1 MRYLMIVLLLS
12 SCSATWHLNR
22 AVKKDPNILLEQVV
36 KIDTFVVRDT
46 FSYTDTFVTKSIDT
60 ITIDTGSVQ
69 VRIIR
74 EHDIIR
80 TTITQKPDTAYITIE
95 KTLPPQLIYKEH
107 WFKWWYI
114 LIIFAIF
121 VIIIKWKN

>member
-1 MRYLMIVLLLS
+1 MRYLIIVLLLS

-74 EHDIIR
+74 ENDISSER
-80 TTITQKPDTAYITIE
+80 RSSKSQTRH
-95 KTLPPQLIYKEH
+95 TLR
-107 WFKWWYI
+107 
-114 LIIFAIF
+114 
-121 VIIIKWKN
+121 

>member
-1 MRYLMIVLLLS
+1 MRALILAVLLS

-22 AVKKDPNILLEQVV
+22 AVKKDPSILLEQVV
-36 KIDTFVVRDT
+36 KIDTFTVRDT
-46 FSYTDTFVTKSIDT
+46 FTYHDTFVTNSVDT

-74 EHDIIR
+74 EHDVIR

-95 KTLPPQLIYKEH
+95 KTLPPRVINKQH
-107 WFKWWYI
+107 WFRWWY
-114 LIIFAIF
+114 LLPFFIIWALD
-121 VIIIKWKN
+121 KLK